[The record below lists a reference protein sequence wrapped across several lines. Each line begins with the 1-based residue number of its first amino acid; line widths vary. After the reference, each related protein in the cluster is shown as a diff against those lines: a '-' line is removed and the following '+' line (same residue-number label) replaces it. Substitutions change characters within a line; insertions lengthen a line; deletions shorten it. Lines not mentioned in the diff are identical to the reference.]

1 MALAV
6 GTDIVEIQRIAK
18 VIARQGDQFVQRI
31 LCETEQAEYQRLNQ
45 SAAFLAKRFAA
56 KEAVAKAL
64 GTGIGRGVSFQ
75 NIQVVNNELGAP
87 AIELSGGAA
96 EAMKSLGGTK
106 LLISLADEQQYAVA
120 YVILI

>member
-6 GTDIVEIQRIAK
+6 GTDIVEIQRVAK
-18 VIARQGDQFVQRI
+18 VLSRQGDLFVRRI
-31 LCETEQAEYQRLNQ
+31 LCEAEQAEYQRLNQ

-64 GTGIGRGVSFQ
+64 GTGIGHGVSFQ
-75 NIQVVNNELGAP
+75 DIQVVNNEFGAP
-87 AIELSGGAA
+87 GVELYGGAA
-96 EAMKSLGGTK
+96 EVLKSMGGSK
-106 LLISLADEQQYAVA
+106 VLISLADEQQYAVA